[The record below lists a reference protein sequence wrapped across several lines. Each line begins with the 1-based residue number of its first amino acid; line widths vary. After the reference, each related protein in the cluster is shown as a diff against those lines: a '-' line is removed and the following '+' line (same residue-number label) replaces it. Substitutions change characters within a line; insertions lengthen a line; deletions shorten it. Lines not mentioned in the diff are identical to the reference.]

1 MSPEQRTQA
10 QPARIEILLE
20 ILLYID
26 ATALARRRCQA
37 TGARRFVQRR
47 TAWRALVCGVRQ
59 LKYKSR
65 LSRTCVCRLLHR
77 IGMRV
82 GESSH
87 GPPNRIRVEDYHEN
101 RRPADRLRVRFV
113 VVVTDDCI
121 TPDRCTMTLHG
132 TSK

>member
-26 ATALARRRCQA
+26 ATALARRRCRA

-59 LKYKSR
+59 LKYNSR
-65 LSRTCVCRLLHR
+65 PSHTCVCRLLHR

-82 GESSH
+82 GASSQDR
-87 GPPNRIRVEDYHEN
+87 PPASVSRIPMNIAGMVIVIVFAWWLSSQIMD
-101 RRPADRLRVRFV
+101 
-113 VVVTDDCI
+113 
-121 TPDRCTMTLHG
+121 
-132 TSK
+132 